1 MPTDAMSLEDIKIQ
15 REAMQKKI
23 GDTEKKLQDSLK
35 EREGFEALILSMERV
50 AEWKEKQKQQLAEKV
65 KEDKA
70 RLEEE
75 ICQLKLAVQG
85 LSLAQEDCGSISD
98 AQENC
103 DSISDASRATSKV
116 TLFSTI
122 HSRERMADPGRD
134 MPRREVQH
142 VVKHGGEGVLQ
153 ENGNRKV
160 SLEGKNVILDRD
172 EPRVVTVFRDG
183 PAVQGPAEPQEQEFQ
198 VVKHSKQR
206 THKGPQMAG
215 FSHESIPLKEDIE
228 WFKDENTSL
237 DAEARRRLDC
247 LRGLEARISQEDLHK
262 LIAPIASG
270 RKGRRE
276 VATRVW
282 NLLESIAEQWTADE
296 VDEYIRAHG
305 LRDDPAN
312 MLRGL
317 PEDKKVETM
326 HTTFFFDVRCKSNYL
341 FKKLSV

>member
-23 GDTEKKLQDSLK
+23 GDTEKKLEDSLK

-98 AQENC
+98 AQEDC
-103 DSISDASRATSKV
+103 DSISDASKATSKV
-116 TLFSTI
+116 TLVSTI
-122 HSRERMADPGRD
+122 HSRKRMAERD
-134 MPRREVQH
+134 MPRCEVQH

-172 EPRVVTVFRDG
+172 EPRVVTVFKD
-183 PAVQGPAEPQEQEFQ
+183 EPQEQEFQ

-215 FSHESIPLKEDIE
+215 LSHGSIPLKEDIE
-228 WFKDENTSL
+228 WFQQENTSL
-237 DAEARRRLDC
+237 DAKARRRLDC
-247 LRGLEARISQEDLHK
+247 LRGLEARMSQEDLHK
-262 LIAPIASG
+262 LIAPMASG
-270 RKGRRE
+270 SDSNAT
-276 VATRVW
+276 VADRVW
-282 NLLESIAEQWTADE
+282 NLLKSIAEQWEADE

-317 PEDKKVETM
+317 PEDKKAETM
-326 HTTFFFDVRCKSNYL
+326 QTTFFFDVRCKSSYL